1 MSNTASAASP
11 TDKGDL
17 IWTVNAE
24 IATPPTGT
32 PHRNTSSQPVSPAT
46 ATRKTPGHRD
56 VTENDHQTDRSKH
69 RREAAETRCGH
80 DSRTRRPTVARMSTG
95 TDPAPPAGSFK
106 YPHHRARHRQRL
118 MKSGATQRL
127 LRVSMVAE
135 VLGALL
141 SSCGGG
147 AGHPA
152 LTSPA
157 PTVTVTVGVT
167 ATVTVTSA
175 APAPS
180 AYPRGGVDTQPDGET
195 WAVRTPAGMG
205 CVFDAT
211 TVTCMV
217 SYDSGAAAMR
227 WRVGAAQA
235 EKADAL
241 TVPDD
246 AAELAYGARRS
257 AGSWTLQMSQDGI
270 TFTHNGTGAHAMFNR
285 AGVQVS

>member
-1 MSNTASAASP
+1 
-11 TDKGDL
+11 
-17 IWTVNAE
+17 
-24 IATPPTGT
+24 
-32 PHRNTSSQPVSPAT
+32 
-46 ATRKTPGHRD
+46 
-56 VTENDHQTDRSKH
+56 
-69 RREAAETRCGH
+69 
-80 DSRTRRPTVARMSTG
+80 MSTG

-106 YPHHRARHRQRL
+106 YPNRRARHGQMR
-118 MKSGATQRL
+118 MKSVAAQRL
-127 LRVSMVAE
+127 LHVSMVAA

-180 AYPRGGVDTQPDGET
+180 AYPRGGADMQPASDT

-211 TVTCMV
+211 TVTCMAA
-217 SYDSGAAAMR
+217 YDSGAAAMR
-227 WRVGAAQA
+227 WRAGAAHA

-246 AAELAYGARRS
+246 AAELAYGARRG
-257 AGSWTLQMSQDGI
+257 AGCWTLQMSQDGI
-270 TFTHNGTGAHAMFNR
+270 TFTHNGTGAHAVFNR